1 MGRLFGT
8 DGIRGPANRYPITAE
23 MAFRIG
29 RAAAR
34 FFLRREHRPHRIVL
48 GRDTRESGEMLENAL
63 VEGICS
69 AGMDALL
76 AGIIPTPAVAFLTA
90 DEQADCGIVVSAS
103 HNPYQDNG
111 IKIFSAEG
119 TKLPD
124 KAEEI
129 IEGLILD
136 NHDND
141 ADPSPACHG
150 MARSLADA
158 RERYAAFVRGTVPGL
173 FLKGL
178 RIVLDCSHGATYRVA
193 PAVFEALGAQVTV
206 LSARPDGR
214 NINDGCGSQH
224 PGLLAE
230 RIVKDGAD
238 AGFAFDGDGD
248 RVIAVDETGRVL
260 TGDALLAICGRRLR
274 DEGRLANNLVVRT
287 VMSNIGLTIAFREM
301 GIDSIMTDVGD
312 RHVFAAMKERGAVL
326 GGEDSG
332 HLIFLDHHTSGDGIL
347 TALQV
352 LAAKDAAGRPLS
364 ELGRLMTVY
373 PQVLLNVETRSRP
386 DLETVP
392 AIREAIREA
401 EASLDGRGRV
411 LVRYS
416 GTQNLCRV
424 MVEGP
429 TREETEAHADRI
441 ARIVQEI
448 LG

>member
-1 MGRLFGT
+1 MGKLFGT
-8 DGIRGPANRYPITAE
+8 DGIRGPANRDPMTAE
-23 MAFRIG
+23 TALRIG

-34 FFLRREHRPHRIVL
+34 FFLARENPARRIVL
-48 GRDTRESGEMLENAL
+48 GRDTRESGDMLESAL
-63 VEGICS
+63 VAGICS

-76 AGIIPTPAVAFLTA
+76 AGIIPTPAVARLTA
-90 DEQADCGIVVSAS
+90 EERADGGIVVSAS

-111 IKIFSAEG
+111 IKIFSADG
-119 TKLPD
+119 TKLSD
-124 KAEEI
+124 EAEEA
-129 IEGLILD
+129 IEGFILA
-136 NHDND
+136 NHGDS
-141 ADPSPACHG
+141 ASLPASPG
-150 MARSLADA
+150 TARVLADA
-158 RERYAAFVRGTVPGL
+158 RERYAAFLRGTVPGL
-173 FLKGL
+173 SLDGL
-178 RIVLDCSHGATYRVA
+178 RIALDCSHGATFQVA
-193 PAVFEALGAQVTV
+193 PAVFTALGARVTV
-206 LSARPDGR
+206 LCAEPDGR

-224 PGLLAE
+224 PGGLARTVVQE
-230 RIVKDGAD
+230 GCD

-248 RVIAVDETGRVL
+248 RVIAVDETGKVL
-260 TGDALLAICGRRLR
+260 TGDALLAITARRLR

-287 VMSNIGLTIAFREM
+287 VMSNIGLTAAFREL
-301 GIDSIMTDVGD
+301 GIDSLMTDVGD

-352 LAAKDAAGRPLS
+352 LAAMRKDGQSLS
-364 ELGRLMTVY
+364 EMGRLMTVY

-392 AIREAIREA
+392 AVRAAIRAA
-401 EASLDGRGRV
+401 EAALDGRGRV

-429 TREETEAHADRI
+429 TREETEAHAGRI
-441 ARIVQEI
+441 ARVVREV

>member
-1 MGRLFGT
+1 MGKLFGT

-48 GRDTRESGEMLENAL
+48 GRDTRESGEMLESAL
-63 VEGICS
+63 VDGICS

-76 AGIIPTPAVAFLTA
+76 AGVIPTPAVAFLTA
-90 DEQADCGIVVSAS
+90 DERADCGIVVSAS

-124 KAEEI
+124 GAEEA
-129 IEGLILD
+129 IEALILS
-136 NHDND
+136 NHDHGTEP
-141 ADPSPACHG
+141 PSASSG
-150 MARSLADA
+150 KARSLGDA
-158 RERYAAFVRGTVPGL
+158 RERYESFLRGTVPGL
-173 FLKGL
+173 SLAGRK
-178 RIVLDCSHGATYRVA
+178 IVIDCSNGATHRVA
-193 PAVFEALGAQVTV
+193 PEVFAALGAEVTV
-206 LSARPDGR
+206 LFASPDGR
-214 NINDGCGSQH
+214 NINDNCGSQH
-224 PGLLAE
+224 PGFLAG
-230 RIVKDGAD
+230 RVVKEGAD

-248 RVIAVDETGRVL
+248 RVIAVDGTGRVL
-260 TGDALLAICGRRLR
+260 TGDALLAICARRLR
-274 DEGRLANNLVVRT
+274 EEGRLANNLVVRT
-287 VMSNIGLTIAFREM
+287 VMSNIGLTVAFREL

-312 RHVFAAMKERGAVL
+312 RYVFAAMKERGAVL

-332 HLIFLDHHTSGDGIL
+332 HLIFLEHHTSGDGIL

-352 LAAKDAAGRPLS
+352 LAAMDRAGQSLA
-364 ELGRLMTVY
+364 ELGGLMTVY

-392 AIREAIREA
+392 EVWTAIREA
-401 EASLDGRGRV
+401 EAALNGQGRV

-429 TREETEAHADRI
+429 TREETETLAGRI
-441 ARIVQEI
+441 ARVVQDV

>member
-1 MGRLFGT
+1 MAKLFGT
-8 DGIRGPANRYPITAE
+8 DGIRGPANRYPMTAE
-23 MAFRIG
+23 MALRIG
-29 RAAAR
+29 RAAAQ
-34 FFLRREHRPHRIVL
+34 FFLRRERPARRIVL
-48 GRDTRESGEMLENAL
+48 GRDTRESGDMLESAL
-63 VEGICS
+63 VAGICS

-76 AGIIPTPAVAFLTA
+76 AGVIPTPAVAFLTA
-90 DEQADCGIVVSAS
+90 DVQADGGIVVSAS

-111 IKIFSAEG
+111 IKIFSTEG

-124 KAEEI
+124 EAEEA
-129 IEGLILD
+129 IEERIQASPGDPDALPASPGL
-136 NHDND
+136 
-141 ADPSPACHG
+141 
-150 MARSLADA
+150 ARPLADA
-158 RERYAAFVRGTVPGL
+158 GERYSAFLRATVPGL
-173 FLKGL
+173 TLAGL
-178 RIVLDCSHGATYRVA
+178 RIVLDCSHGATYRMA
-193 PAVFEALGAQVTV
+193 PAVLTALGAEVSV
-206 LSARPDGR
+206 LFARPDGR

-224 PGLLAE
+224 PGRLADE
-230 RIVKDGAD
+230 VVKEGAD

-260 TGDALLAICGRRLR
+260 TGDALLAISARRLR
-274 DEGRLANNLVVRT
+274 DEGRLKNNLVVRT
-287 VMSNIGLTIAFREM
+287 VMSNIGLTAAFRDM
-301 GIDSIMTDVGD
+301 GIDSVMTDVGD
-312 RHVFAAMKERGAVL
+312 RYVFAAMKERGAVL

-352 LAAKDAAGRPLS
+352 LQAMVKAGRPLS

-392 AIREAIREA
+392 EIRAAIREA
-401 EASLDGRGRV
+401 EAALNGRGRV

-429 TREETEAHADRI
+429 TREETEAHAG
-441 ARIVQEI
+441 RIVRVVREV

>member
-1 MGRLFGT
+1 MGKLFGT
-8 DGIRGPANRYPITAE
+8 DGIRGPVNRYPITAE

-29 RAAAR
+29 RAAAL
-34 FFLRREHRPHRIVL
+34 FFLQREQPAHRIVL
-48 GRDTRESGEMLENAL
+48 GRDTRESGEMLERAL

-69 AGMDALL
+69 TGMDALL

-90 DEQADCGIVVSAS
+90 DKRADCGIVVSAS

-124 KAEEI
+124 DSEEA
-129 IEGLILD
+129 IEGLILGD
-136 NHDND
+136 RENGAGPLPD
-141 ADPSPACHG
+141 SPG
-150 MARSLADA
+150 MARSLDDA
-158 RERYAAFVRGTVPGL
+158 RICYESFLRETVPGL
-173 FLKGL
+173 SLAGRK
-178 RIVLDCSHGATYRVA
+178 IILDCSNGATYRVA
-193 PAVFEALGAQVTV
+193 PEVFTALGAEVTV
-206 LSARPDGR
+206 LFARPDGK

-224 PGLLAE
+224 PGILAE
-230 RIVKDGAD
+230 RVVKEKAD

-260 TGDALLAICGRRLR
+260 TGDTLLAICARRLR
-274 DEGRLANNLVVRT
+274 EKGQLANNLVVRT
-287 VMSNIGLTIAFREM
+287 VMSNIGLTLAFREM

-312 RHVFAAMKERGAVL
+312 RYVFAAMKERGAVL

-332 HLIFLDHHTSGDGIL
+332 HLIFLEHLSSGDGIL
-347 TALQV
+347 TAFQV
-352 LAAKDAAGRPLS
+352 LAAMDRAGASLS

-392 AIREAIREA
+392 EVMAAIREA
-401 EASLDGRGRV
+401 ETALNGRGRV

-429 TREETEAHADRI
+429 TREETETHAGRI
-441 ARIVQEI
+441 AGVVREV